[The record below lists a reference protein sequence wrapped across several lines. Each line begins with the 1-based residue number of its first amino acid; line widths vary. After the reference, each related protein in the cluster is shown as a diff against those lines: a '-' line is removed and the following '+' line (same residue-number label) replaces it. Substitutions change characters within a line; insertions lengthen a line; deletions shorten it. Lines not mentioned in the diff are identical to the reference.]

1 MAYKQASVLY
11 PQVILSVT
19 CTALAVWLYN
29 DTNFADMRC
38 LKGFPVDRWLMVVA
52 AIAPLY
58 GLARIL
64 SSLLLMLS
72 EFAFEHLQHVHYVIL
87 GLWWPLTCAPP

>member
-1 MAYKQASVLY
+1 M
-11 PQVILSVT
+11 
-19 CTALAVWLYN
+19 
-29 DTNFADMRC
+29 
-38 LKGFPVDRWLMVVA
+38 DRWLMVVA